1 MDKNPNHFPTLL
13 FIGILISII
22 LYVLSNIVHFIHQ
35 RQTTKKAETTSTN
48 SKKISPEGVNDEEQE
63 MTIYLRDQE
72 DT

>member
-13 FIGILISII
+13 FIGILVSII
-22 LYVLSNIVHFIHQ
+22 LYVLSNIVYFIHQ